1 MSFISGCV
9 IAYFTYW
16 LSKRNQNR

>member
-1 MSFISGCV
+1 MSFISSCV
-9 IAYFTYW
+9 ITYFAYW